1 MKQKISIIRPLNLI
15 IVALTMLV
23 VLLKYQ
29 NQQTENYWLQMI
41 YLIIP
46 AVLTAA
52 AGYIINDIKDIDIDK
67 INKPGKNL
75 IGTLVSQKEAYM
87 VYAVLNSVSL
97 AVSFLLNEQYAMIN
111 VCIIGMLYLYAVQL
125 KSVPLFGNIII
136 SICSAL
142 VIFCCDLIIDFKTDI
157 GPINFISYIV
167 FAFLITLIRELVK
180 SIEDIEG
187 DKSFGIKTYPVVLGI
202 KATKILIFSL
212 SGLII
217 ISSGL
222 YSFIAWG
229 VSMYINSIIMGVIT
243 LLMFY
248 FINFLSK
255 AKEKTAYHK
264 ASNLLKGI
272 IVIGLLNLI
281 FT

>member
-75 IGTLVSQKEAYM
+75 IGTMVSQKEAYI
-87 VYAVLNSVSL
+87 VYAILNSVSL
-97 AVSFLLNEQYAMIN
+97 AVSFLLNEQYAVIN
-111 VCIIGMLYLYAVQL
+111 LCIIGMLYLYAVQL
-125 KSVPLFGNIII
+125 KSVPLLGNILVAM
-136 SICSAL
+136 CSAA
-142 VIFCCDLIIDFKTDI
+142 VVACCVLIAGFKTQI
-157 GPINFISYIV
+157 GFFNFSAYIG
-167 FAFLITLIRELVK
+167 FAFLVTLIRELVK
-180 SIEDIEG
+180 TIEDIEG
-187 DKSFGIKTYPVVLGI
+187 DKVFGIKTYPVVLGV
-202 KATKILIFSL
+202 KATKILIYFL
-212 SGLII
+212 SGIVI
-217 ISSGL
+217 VFCGI

-229 VSMYINSIIMGVIT
+229 VSMYASAAIMGLIT
-243 LLMFY
+243 LSMFY

-255 AKEKTAYHK
+255 AKAKTIYHQ

>member
-41 YLIIP
+41 YLILP

-75 IGTLVSQKEAYM
+75 IGTMVSQKEAYIF
-87 VYAVLNSVSL
+87 YAILNIVSL

-111 VCIIGMLYLYAVQL
+111 VCIIGLLYLYAVQL
-125 KSVPLFGNIII
+125 KGVPLMGNIII
-136 SICSAL
+136 AICSSA
-142 VIFCCDLIIDFKTDI
+142 VIACCILIIGFKTKI
-157 GPINFISYIV
+157 GFFNFSGYIG

-180 SIEDIEG
+180 TIEDMEG
-187 DKSFGIKTYPVVLGI
+187 DKAYGIKTYPVVLGI
-202 KATKILIFSL
+202 KATKILIYFL
-212 SGLII
+212 SGFVII
-217 ISSGL
+217 LCGI

-229 VSMYINSIIMGVIT
+229 VSMYASAIIMGVVT
-243 LLMFY
+243 LAMFY

-255 AKEKTAYHK
+255 SKEKTIYHQ

-272 IVIGLLNLI
+272 IVLGLLNLI
-281 FT
+281 FS